1 MENKPLYLKNEIQDY
16 AWGSYEFIQD
26 LLGAEQT
33 DTPWAE
39 LWMGAHPKAPSKIQ
53 VNGEWRAL
61 DRLIESY
68 PEEILGR
75 ETARRFNNTL
85 PYLFKVLAAEHPLS
99 IQAHPNREQAKN
111 GFDRENHEGI
121 PLTASNRNYKDDRHK
136 PECICALTP
145 FWAMEGFRPISEM
158 VELLKAAC
166 PKTLGDAIAYLK
178 QKPDGNGFHRFFE
191 ALMTLPKP
199 KLQQVIDE
207 TARNAIVRQAENDEF
222 RWIKTLYE
230 LYPEDIGILSP
241 ILLNLVCLQPGEA
254 LFLNSGEMHAYL
266 HGAGIEI
273 MANSDNVLRGGLTAK
288 HVDVEELMRV
298 LNFDPHGLQILNP
311 QERPACE
318 KVYPTPAEEFS
329 LGVIQVDAHCS
340 YSTEQI
346 IGPEILLCTHGDGEI
361 QWDDAAE
368 TLRISKGDAFL
379 IPAAVKR
386 YSISGTAQIYRAAV
400 GDLLPA

>member
-16 AWGSYEFIQD
+16 AWGSYSFIQD
-26 LLGAEQT
+26 FLGVKRT

-39 LWMGAHPKAPSKIQ
+39 LWMGAHPKAPSKIKVSDGWQ
-53 VNGEWRAL
+53 PL
-61 DRLIESY
+61 DKLIEMY
-68 PEEILGR
+68 PEKILGHR
-75 ETARRFNNTL
+75 TARRFNNTL
-85 PYLFKVLAAEHPLS
+85 PYLFKVLAAEQPLS
-99 IQAHPNREQAKN
+99 IQAHPNQEQAKN
-111 GFDRENHEGI
+111 GFERENHEGI
-121 PLTASNRNYKDDRHK
+121 PLTASNRNYKDNRHK

-166 PKTLGDAIAYLK
+166 PETLGDAIEFLK
-178 QKPDGNGFHRFFE
+178 QKPTGNGFQRFFE
-191 ALMTLPKP
+191 ALMTLPES

-207 TARNAIVRQAENDEF
+207 TANNAIARQSEYDEF
-222 RWIKTLYE
+222 QWIKTLYE

-266 HGAGIEI
+266 HGAAIEI

-298 LNFDPHGLQILNP
+298 LNFEPHSLKILSP
-311 QERPACE
+311 QERLACE

-329 LGVIQVDAHCS
+329 LGVIEVDKHCS
-340 YSTEQI
+340 YATQQI
-346 IGPEILLCTHGDGEI
+346 IGPEILLCTQGEGEI

-368 TLRISKGDAFL
+368 TIRISKGDAFL
-379 IPAAVKR
+379 IPAAIDR
-386 YSISGTAQIYRAAV
+386 YSISGTTQIYRAAV
-400 GDLLPA
+400 GDLPPA